1 MGVGLTCT
9 VGLLV
14 IILTGW
20 DLTSTRWQRADAE
33 QRLFQE
39 LEAVR
44 LGLDKGSLLRRL
56 QADPWLGQR
65 VSQRSLWVEQ
75 PYDQLVLEAIPN
87 SSVAAAAILDF
98 AHGRLR
104 RIRYRTWD
112 DGVRPAPGAP
122 PDRGEADFFQGGR
135 LDSSYARRSTPF
147 QPLSPSAR
155 SHGGF
160 PKLQSR

>member
-1 MGVGLTCT
+1 MTCT
-9 VGLLV
+9 VGLLG

-33 QRLFQE
+33 QRLFQ
-39 LEAVR
+39 
-44 LGLDKGSLLRRL
+44 GLDGVSLGMDRGSLLKRL
-56 QADPWLGQR
+56 QADPWLAQR

-75 PYDQLVLEAIPN
+75 PDDQLVLEAIPN
-87 SSVAAAAILDF
+87 SSVAAVAILDF
-98 AHGRLR
+98 EHGRLR

-122 PDRGEADFFQGGR
+122 PDREADFFQGGR

-147 QPLSPSAR
+147 
-155 SHGGF
+155 
-160 PKLQSR
+160 